1 MDGRG
6 PTTAAIRAR
15 RTHCAGRKPV
25 AGYSVCAVGGGGG
38 GDEGSAA
45 FGGGGGAGAAD
56 PSPATVAVG
65 AAAADSGAS
74 VIWPCS
80 DSCAWSEVTS

>member
-1 MDGRG
+1 MDGG
-6 PTTAAIRAR
+6 APTTAAFRAR
-15 RTHCAGRKPV
+15 RGPRCRRTPAD
-25 AGYSVCAVGGGGG
+25 AYSVCAVGGGGG

-45 FGGGGGAGAAD
+45 FGGGGGAGAAE
-56 PSPATVAVG
+56 PSAGVAVG

-80 DSCAWSEVTS
+80 DSCACSEVTS